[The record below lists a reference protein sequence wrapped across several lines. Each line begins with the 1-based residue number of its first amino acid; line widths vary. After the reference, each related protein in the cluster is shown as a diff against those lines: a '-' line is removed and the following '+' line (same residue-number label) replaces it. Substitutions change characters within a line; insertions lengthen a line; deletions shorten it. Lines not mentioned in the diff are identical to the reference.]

1 MIGFGLGS
9 SHATHPFEN
18 VVIGLEDD
26 DGNGEADQRQAGH
39 E

>member
-9 SHATHPFEN
+9 MHATHPFED
-18 VVIGLEDD
+18 VVIGLKDD
-26 DGNGEADQRQAGH
+26 DGNCEADQRQAGR